1 MRHVAAVLLLLASTG
16 VSASAQSFAPRS
28 APRPVALQA
37 LPPEP
42 SHEPAIVAH
51 TPLPAQRAVPTNP
64 DEPKPQRSR
73 KSRVLRSAAV
83 GAVLGFGVGS
93 IGGTQIGTGCD
104 AVDTGCSTYAR
115 RRNMI
120 LSVGGVGAGLGA
132 ILGAGVGAVR
142 R

>member
-1 MRHVAAVLLLLASTG
+1 MHQISAVLLLLASTAI
-16 VSASAQSFAPRS
+16 SASAQSLVPHNA
-28 APRPVALQA
+28 ARPVALQA
-37 LPPEP
+37 LPPVP
-42 SHEPAIVAH
+42 NHEPAIAAH
-51 TPLPAQRAVPTNP
+51 MPLPAQRAVPTNP

-115 RRNMI
+115 RRNVI